1 MTAAIERIESVTG
14 SKSGFDPA
22 RDIWGVLFINMG
34 GPETTNQIKPYLY
47 NIFSDRAII
56 KLPLSFLLQKPF
68 ARLIST
74 LRTPRI
80 AARYRL
86 IGGGS
91 PLLRYDCKLAQ
102 GVRET
107 LTAEF
112 PNLRTYVGMR
122 YIEPFIDAQL
132 QQAINDGCKHLIVIP
147 MYPHYCLATTGTALG
162 VIADFLSAHRGAISV
177 DIVEQWHDCGGYI
190 ALLRTRIKQ
199 ALAQVDPAVKTQ
211 LLFSAHAIP
220 ESIRRCGDPYVD
232 QVAHTCQLAGH
243 DHDFLLSFQSA
254 TGPVKWVGPD
264 TLAAFDKLAREGVK
278 QLIVVPISFVSDNIE
293 TLYDI
298 DIVMQEHCRL
308 LGMQP
313 IIRTAMFNGD
323 PDFVEFMACLV
334 GEKARASL

>member
-1 MTAAIERIESVTG
+1 MITAIQRIKSVTG
-14 SKSGFDPA
+14 SKSGFDPV
-22 RDIWGVLFINMG
+22 RDIWGVFFVNMG
-34 GPETTNQIKPYLY
+34 GPETTDQIKPYLY
-47 NIFSDRAII
+47 SIFSDRAII

-91 PLLRYDCKLAQ
+91 PLLRYNRKLAN

-122 YIEPFIDAQL
+122 YIAPLIDAQL
-132 QQAINDGCKHLIVIP
+132 QQAISDGCKHLIVIP

-162 VIADFLSAHRGAISV
+162 VIADFLGAHPGAISV
-177 DIVEQWHDCGGYI
+177 DIVEHWHDCGGYI
-190 ALLRTRIKQ
+190 ALLRTRIEQ
-199 ALAQVDPAVKTQ
+199 ALAQADPAAKTQ
-211 LLFSAHAIP
+211 LLFSAHSIP
-220 ESIRRCGDPYVD
+220 ESINRSGDPYVD
-232 QVAHTCQLAGH
+232 QIAHTCQLAGR
-243 DHDFLLSFQSA
+243 DHDYLLSFQSA

-264 TLAAFDKLAREGVK
+264 TLTTIDKLAGEGVR
-278 QLIVVPISFVSDNIE
+278 QLIIVPVSFVSDNIE

-298 DIVMQEHCRL
+298 DIIMQEHCRR

-313 IIRTAMFNGD
+313 LIRAAMFNGE
-323 PDFVEFMACLV
+323 PDFVEFMAGLV
-334 GEKARASL
+334 REKARAS

>member
-1 MTAAIERIESVTG
+1 MTTAIERIESVTRD
-14 SKSGFDPA
+14 KSGFDPA
-22 RDIWGVLFINMG
+22 RDIWGVLFVNMG
-34 GPETTNQIKPYLY
+34 GPETTDQIKPYLY

-68 ARLIST
+68 ARLISM
-74 LRTPRI
+74 LRTPKVASRC
-80 AARYRL
+80 RL

-91 PLLRYDCKLAQ
+91 PLLRYDRKLAE

-122 YIEPFIDAQL
+122 YIEPLIDAQL
-132 QQAINDGCKHLIVIP
+132 QHAISDGCKHLVMVP

-162 VIADFLSAHRGAISV
+162 VIANFLGAHRGAISI
-177 DIVEQWHDCGGYI
+177 DIVKHWHDCGGYI
-190 ALLRTRIKQ
+190 ALLRTRIEQ
-199 ALAQVDPAVKTQ
+199 ALAQANPAAKTQ
-211 LLFSAHAIP
+211 LLFSAHSIP
-220 ESIRRCGDPYVD
+220 ESIRRSGDPYVD
-232 QVAHTCQLAGH
+232 QIDHTCQLAGY
-243 DHDFLLSFQSA
+243 DHDYLLSFQSA

-264 TLAAFDKLAREGVK
+264 TLATIDQLAGEGVK
-278 QLIVVPISFVSDNIE
+278 QLIIVPVSFVSDNIE

-313 IIRTAMFNGD
+313 LIRTAMFNGE
-323 PDFVEFMACLV
+323 PDFVEFMAALV
-334 GEKARASL
+334 REQAES

>member
-1 MTAAIERIESVTG
+1 MTTAIERIESVTR
-14 SKSGFDPA
+14 SKSGFDPV
-22 RDIWGVLFINMG
+22 RDIWGVLFVNMG
-34 GPETTNQIKPYLY
+34 GPETTDQIKPYLY
-47 NIFSDRAII
+47 SIFSDRAII

-74 LRTPRI
+74 LRAPRV

-91 PLLRYDCKLAQ
+91 PLLRYDRKLAE

-132 QQAINDGCKHLIVIP
+132 RHAINDGCKHLVVIP

-162 VIADFLSAHRGAISV
+162 VIADFLSAYRGAISV
-177 DIVEQWHDCGGYI
+177 DIVQYWHDCGGYV
-190 ALLRTRIKQ
+190 ALLRTRIAQ
-199 ALAQVDPAVKTQ
+199 ALAQANPVAKIQ
-211 LLFSAHAIP
+211 LLFSAHSIP
-220 ESIRRCGDPYVD
+220 ESIRRRGDPYVD
-232 QVAHTCQLAGH
+232 QIAFTCQLAAHEH
-243 DHDFLLSFQSA
+243 DYLLSFQSA

-264 TLAAFDKLAREGVK
+264 TLATIDKLAGEGVK
-278 QLIVVPISFVSDNIE
+278 QLIIVPISFVSDNIE

-298 DIVMQEHCRL
+298 DIVMNEHCHN

-313 IIRTAMFNGD
+313 LIRTATFNGE
-323 PDFVEFMACLV
+323 PDFVEFMAGLV
-334 GEKARASL
+334 REKVRAS